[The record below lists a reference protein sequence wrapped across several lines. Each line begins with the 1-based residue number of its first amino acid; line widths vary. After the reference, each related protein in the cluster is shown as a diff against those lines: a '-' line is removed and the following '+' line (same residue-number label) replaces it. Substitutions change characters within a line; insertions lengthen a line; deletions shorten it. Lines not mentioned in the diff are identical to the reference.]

1 MDKTLVLLAAGMGS
15 RYGGLKQL
23 DALGPHGETLM
34 DYSVFDAVR
43 AGFNKIVFIIRRDIE
58 ADFKRVIGSRYESV
72 ADVQYA
78 FQSLDDLPGGF
89 TVPEGRVKPWGTG
102 QAVYAARNLVKGPL
116 AVINADDFYGAD
128 GFRKLAAALDSGN
141 PQEFC
146 MCGFYLE
153 NTLSENGSVSRGI
166 CRLNADHTL
175 RTVVEHTK
183 IERRNGLIVSTL
195 EDGGSVVFTGREVV
209 SMNMWGFQSSL
220 FDALET
226 QFIDF
231 LKAHGTELKSEF
243 YIPFVADTLV
253 RQGKATVKVLT
264 SDDSWFGVTYQEDKP
279 VVKNGLEALV
289 KAGRYPEKLFKA

>member
-1 MDKTLVLLAAGMGS
+1 
-15 RYGGLKQL
+15 
-23 DALGPHGETLM
+23 
-34 DYSVFDAVR
+34 
-43 AGFNKIVFIIRRDIE
+43 
-58 ADFKRVIGSRYESV
+58 
-72 ADVQYA
+72 
-78 FQSLDDLPGGF
+78 
-89 TVPEGRVKPWGTG
+89 TG
-102 QAVYAARNLVKGPL
+102 QAVYAARNLVKGPF

-128 GFRKLAAALDSGN
+128 GFRKLSAALDSGN

-166 CRLNADHTL
+166 CQLNADHTL

-183 IERRNGLIVSTL
+183 IERKNGQIVSTL
-195 EDGGSVVFTGREVV
+195 EDGGSVVFTGREIV

-226 QFIDF
+226 QFTDF

-253 RQGKATVKVLT
+253 KQGKATVKVLT

-279 VVKNGLEALV
+279 VVKSGLEALV
-289 KAGRYPEKLFKA
+289 KAGRYPEKLFQV